1 MTDLAATSTPCPVPL
16 DSAGLRA
23 AFSAHPE
30 GLVALAADVGGVRE
44 GMAASTFTPA
54 SLDPPLVSVCV
65 ARSSRTWP
73 RLRAAGG
80 LGVSVL
86 AEDHEQVG
94 RRLSAKHGD
103 RFAGTAVT
111 TRSSGAVLL
120 DGACAWFECA
130 VEDELTAGDHLIA
143 LLAVLE
149 VHHLPDA
156 RPLVFHRSD
165 FTQLARP
172 RPAPASVAG
181 LLGAA
186 DGHAGGP
193 RDTRPD
199 RS

>member
-1 MTDLAATSTPCPVPL
+1 MPL
-16 DSAGLRA
+16 DAAGLRT
-23 AFSAHPE
+23 AFSARPE
-30 GLVALAADVGGVRE
+30 GLVALAADVGGLRE

-73 RLRAAGG
+73 RLRASRG

-86 AEDHEQVG
+86 AEEHEQVA
-94 RRLSAKHGD
+94 RRLSARDGD

-111 TRSSGAVLL
+111 TRSSGAVLI

-130 VEDELTAGDHLIA
+130 IEDELDAGDHLIA

-156 RPLVFHRSD
+156 RPLVFHRSS
-165 FTQLARP
+165 FTQLASP
-172 RPAPASVAG
+172 CPAPAPVAG
-181 LLGAA
+181 LVGAA
-186 DGHAGGP
+186 DGHAGPP
-193 RDTRPD
+193 RDTGPARH
-199 RS
+199 